1 MDVPYF
7 PNEDFMHVLHER
19 PLRRPGTEDFLG
31 PAMRDRGRRGNLI
44 FLQTLILMG
53 DWCRQETDIY
63 KPKETTAKGK
73 KLMTP

>member
-1 MDVPYF
+1 MP
-7 PNEDFMHVLHER
+7 PE
-19 PLRRPGTEDFLG
+19 PPGGGELV
-31 PAMRDRGRRGNLI
+31 

-53 DWCRQETDIY
+53 DWCRQETDTD